1 MKIFGKS
8 LGEYLRFQKPI
19 LIAILVVGLLRLIL
33 SLAGLPIGTVRWLS
47 MTLVV
52 LIGVIYYG
60 IQVPRTGFGTY
71 RHLLPLVFV
80 QAALSNGIA
89 ILGILIAMVTGQDNV
104 FTSPEF
110 GGQGAFHLFGH
121 VVFGTGIGSILSWAI
136 ASLVMFITKKVTR
149 RSAAATS

>member
-1 MKIFGKS
+1 M
-8 LGEYLRFQKPI
+8 
-19 LIAILVVGLLRLIL
+19 
-33 SLAGLPIGTVRWLS
+33 RWLS